1 MKNPIKELVE
11 IYVRFHNEAET
22 DVSLND
28 EARAA
33 FKAIED
39 GVEEYVSLW
48 QWFREISI
56 AEFKKILGTLKI
68 EFDSWDGESF
78 YSDKTDTI
86 IDELKE
92 KNLLISDQGAQIVDL
107 TKYNMPP
114 CIILRSDGATL
125 YATRDIAAAFYRKM
139 TYDFDKILYCV
150 STQQTLHFRQM
161 SKVLELMGHGW
172 SKRLVHVANGYIS
185 LETGPM
191 STRKGNVVYLDDV
204 ITEVVSNSLEIICRR
219 SPGLEDKEETAKAIG
234 IGAVKFSALK
244 NAKAKDVVF
253 SLDKV
258 LSFEGETSCYIQYT
272 HARIGSILRKAGTA
286 KFVRGGENRY

>member
-1 MKNPIKELVE
+1 
-11 IYVRFHNEAET
+11 
-22 DVSLND
+22 
-28 EARAA
+28 
-33 FKAIED
+33 
-39 GVEEYVSLW
+39 
-48 QWFREISI
+48 
-56 AEFKKILGTLKI
+56 
-68 EFDSWDGESF
+68 
-78 YSDKTDTI
+78 
-86 IDELKE
+86 
-92 KNLLISDQGAQIVDL
+92 
-107 TKYNMPP
+107 MPP

-139 TYDFDKILYCV
+139 TYDSDKILYCV

-204 ITEVVSNSLEIICRR
+204 ITEVVSFSLEIIRRR

-272 HARIGSILRKAGTA
+272 HARIGSILRKAGKVTFSDIDFSVLTDDMSFDTVKLLSA
-286 KFVRGGENRY
+286 FPLIIQEAAEEYEPSILSKYLLELVKSFNQFYHANPILSVEMPIRRARLSLCAAVKIVIKTGMSLLGIDCPERM